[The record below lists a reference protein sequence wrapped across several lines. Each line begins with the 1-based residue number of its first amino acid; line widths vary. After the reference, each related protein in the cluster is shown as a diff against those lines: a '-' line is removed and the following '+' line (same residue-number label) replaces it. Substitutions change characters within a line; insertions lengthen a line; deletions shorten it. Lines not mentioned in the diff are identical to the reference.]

1 MLVNI
6 NLLPQRK
13 KKSVSHLFLLAFSFF
28 ILVGGGIW
36 FYFQYQSLQLELQTT
51 QQQLSMTKKLREVQ
65 EQKANQTV
73 ATSAVSQL
81 EGIIKWIEQKP
92 VSTVLVLHHLVSA
105 LPEHGLFLNYQYV
118 DEGTVNIS
126 VQFDTLHEVSAY
138 LHELESDP
146 IIQEIKLGNVA
157 ASPVTPPSS
166 SVGTGELSTADED
179 KAQFMPRYTAQFQIK
194 LHVEKI
200 KEEKGEDK

>member
-13 KKSVSHLFLLAFSFF
+13 KKSISHLVLLVFSFF
-28 ILVGGGIW
+28 ILFGGGIW
-36 FYFQYQSLQLELQTT
+36 LYFQYQSLQLELSTA
-51 QQQLSMTKKLREVQ
+51 QQQLTMTKKLREVQ

-73 ATSAVSQL
+73 ASTAVSQL

-105 LPEHGLFLNYQYV
+105 LPKYGLFLNYQYT
-118 DEGTVNIS
+118 DEGTINIS

-157 ASPVTPPSS
+157 ASPMTPPTA
-166 SVGTGELSTADED
+166 SVGTGELSIADED
-179 KAQFMPRYTAQFQIK
+179 KARFMPRYTAQFQIK
-194 LHVEKI
+194 LHVEKV
-200 KEEKGEDK
+200 KEEKGEAK